1 MQKFSI
7 SIFVATVGLV
17 LLIFLIAMV
26 ALAEVAPR

>member
-7 SIFVATVGLV
+7 SIFVATVGLT
-17 LLIFLIAMV
+17 LLIFLIAM

>member
-1 MQKFSI
+1 MQKFNI

-17 LLIFLIAMV
+17 LLIFLIAM